1 MEGNNSV
8 ITFLLDHG
16 AGVDDVITGVSNHTY
31 SVHYYYWCAI
41 NDSNI
46 NIYISVFIIFSE
58 IIVNNAN
65 YDNYASLIT
74 YLIN

>member
-1 MEGNNSV
+1 MN
-8 ITFLLDHG
+8 
-16 AGVDDVITGVSNHTY
+16 DVHIVSNHTY
-31 SVHYYYWCAI
+31 SVHYYYWCAL

-65 YDNYASLIT
+65 YFNYASLI
-74 YLIN
+74 N